1 MRTIKSLKI
10 KKILL
15 SLVLA
20 TCILFSYNVLAG
32 DMATVRVGS
41 LKFGTVNWE
50 LDAITHNKFDE
61 AEGVKIETLVLGNK
75 NASGI
80 ALQGGEV
87 DVIVSDWIW
96 VSRQRTEGRNYV
108 FYPYS
113 NAVGGILVHPD
124 SGIKSLT
131 DLKGKT
137 LGIAGGPVDKS
148 WVMYQAWVKQEH
160 GFDVSKEVDAQFG
173 APPLLNKLMLKGDL
187 DAVITF
193 WKFGAKLKAAGMK
206 PLISVPEL
214 LPAFGVDTS
223 MPLLGWV
230 FSEEWA
236 NENPETIDGFLKS
249 SYAAKK
255 LLQESDEEWQR
266 LKPKIKPKSSEELV
280 SLRDTYRA
288 GIPKS
293 FADKEIEGA
302 KKIYAL
308 LAKAGGKKLVGNGQE
323 LADGTFWSGPGF

>member
-1 MRTIKSLKI
+1 M
-10 KKILL
+10 
-15 SLVLA
+15 
-20 TCILFSYNVLAG
+20 FSQAGVAG
-32 DMATVRVGS
+32 DLATVRVGS

-50 LDAITHNKFDE
+50 LDVIGHHKLDE
-61 AEGVKIETLVLGNK
+61 AQGVKVEALVLGNK
-75 NASGI
+75 NASSI

-96 VSRQRTEGRNYV
+96 VSRQRNEGKNYV

-124 SGIKSLT
+124 SGIESLT
-131 DLKGKT
+131 DLKGKK

-160 GFDVSKEVDAQFG
+160 GFELSKDVDAQFG
-173 APPLLNKLMLKGDL
+173 APPLLNKLMLRGDL

-236 NENPETIDGFLKS
+236 NKNPETVDGFLKS

-255 LLQESDEEWQR
+255 LLQKSDDEWQR
-266 LKPKIKPKSSEELV
+266 LKPKIKPKSDDELA
-280 SLRDTYRA
+280 SLRETYRA
-288 GIPKS
+288 GIPQS
-293 FADKEIEGA
+293 FSAKDIEGA

-308 LAKAGGKKLVGNGQE
+308 LAKTGGKKLVGRGQE

>member
-1 MRTIKSLKI
+1 MGTMTSLSI
-10 KKILL
+10 RNSLISVVFVGCLFL
-15 SLVLA
+15 SQ
-20 TCILFSYNVLAG
+20 TVLAG
-32 DMATVRVGS
+32 DLAAVRVGS

-50 LDAITHNKFDE
+50 LDAISHNKFDE
-61 AEGVKIETLVLGNK
+61 AQGVKVEPLILGNK
-75 NASGI
+75 NATAI

-96 VSRQRTEGRNYV
+96 VSRQRTAGKNYV

-113 NAVGGILVHPD
+113 NAVGGMLVHPD
-124 SGIKSLT
+124 SGIESLT
-131 DLKGKT
+131 DLKGKK

-148 WVMYQAWVKQEH
+148 WVMYQAWVTQEH
-160 GFDVSKEVDAQFG
+160 GFDLSSQVDAQFG

-193 WKFGAKLKAAGMK
+193 WKFGAKLQAAGMK
-206 PLISVPEL
+206 SLISIPEL

-236 NENPETIDGFLKS
+236 NQNPATVDGFLKS

-255 LLQESDEEWQR
+255 LLQESDDEWRR
-266 LKPKIKPKSSEELV
+266 LTPKIKPKSEDELTR
-280 SLRDTYRA
+280 LRDTYRA
-288 GIPKS
+288 GIPLS
-293 FADKEIEGA
+293 FSAEEIAGA

-308 LAKAGGKKLVGNGQE
+308 LAKAGGARLVGKGQE
-323 LADGTFWSGPGF
+323 LADGTFWVGPGF